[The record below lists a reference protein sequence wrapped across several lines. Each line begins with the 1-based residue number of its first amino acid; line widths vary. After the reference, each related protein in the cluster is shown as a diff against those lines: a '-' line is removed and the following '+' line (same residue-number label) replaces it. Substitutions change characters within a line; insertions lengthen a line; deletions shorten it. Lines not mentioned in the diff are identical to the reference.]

1 MRRESFIYIYY
12 RGDAEKKGR
21 KNASG
26 VGTRKKRSK
35 KCVERAERMSR
46 LYIYIIEVRVT
57 GAVDGS
63 GFELRVNWGGF
74 QTGIYYGEMCGGYEV
89 GER

>member
-1 MRRESFIYIYY
+1 MIKTVEKMRRESFI
-12 RGDAEKKGR
+12 
-21 KNASG
+21 
-26 VGTRKKRSK
+26 
-35 KCVERAERMSR
+35 
-46 LYIYIIEVRVT
+46 YIYIIEVRVT

-89 GER
+89 EER